1 MNDSRLE
8 EKILG
13 LIDRLDEL
21 LPKSDKD
28 IDWGAPAFRWRRKNY
43 LGMSA
48 GELEPIYKLAEV
60 DASSI
65 INADRQK
72 ELLFRNTEQ
81 FVKGLP
87 ANNVLLSG
95 ARGTGKSSLI
105 RASLCRFVDQGLR
118 MIEVDKEDL
127 KDLAEIAKK
136 IEGRP
141 EKFIVFCD
149 DLSFEFGEGG
159 YKELKAI
166 LDGSIASTGDNLL
179 VYATSN
185 RRHLMPERMAD
196 NLASTMDE
204 DGELHPA
211 ETIEEKMSLS
221 ERFGLWLSF
230 YPYSQEEY
238 LAIAKVWIEHFG
250 AETSD
255 EWEREALQ
263 FALQRGSRSGRVAY
277 QFARDWAGRMLLK

>member
-1 MNDSRLE
+1 
-8 EKILG
+8 
-13 LIDRLDEL
+13 
-21 LPKSDKD
+21 
-28 IDWGAPAFRWRRKNY
+28 
-43 LGMSA
+43 
-48 GELEPIYKLAEV
+48 
-60 DASSI
+60 
-65 INADRQK
+65 
-72 ELLFRNTEQ
+72 
-81 FVKGLP
+81 
-87 ANNVLLSG
+87 
-95 ARGTGKSSLI
+95 
-105 RASLCRFVDQGLR
+105 
-118 MIEVDKEDL
+118 
-127 KDLAEIAKK
+127 
-136 IEGRP
+136 
-141 EKFIVFCD
+141 
-149 DLSFEFGEGG
+149 
-159 YKELKAI
+159 
-166 LDGSIASTGDNLL
+166 
-179 VYATSN
+179 
-185 RRHLMPERMAD
+185 MAD